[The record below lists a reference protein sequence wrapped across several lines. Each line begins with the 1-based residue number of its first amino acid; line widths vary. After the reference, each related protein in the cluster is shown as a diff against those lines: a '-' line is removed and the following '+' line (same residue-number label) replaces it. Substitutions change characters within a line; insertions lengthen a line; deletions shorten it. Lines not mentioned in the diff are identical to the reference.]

1 MNIALGDL
9 DLLAEPISKALYDR
23 GSLRDLRNSSFQR
36 TDTSL
41 TAKWW
46 DDALDRSLRG
56 ALIPPSEVT
65 IWLPREDCEG
75 SDLPS
80 NKQSKQQFEL
90 VKPPLIDLTE
100 DDKHYFWR
108 TRKVNYPAPT
118 PLRQLPTCSP
128 VRFPQVQAHFPP
140 ETGTQRRVCGERQQA
155 VKKAFA
161 KAWESYRDNAWM
173 YDELT
178 PVSGKGRNTFGGW
191 AATLVDSLDTLW
203 IMDMKSDFDEAVA
216 AAATIDFTH
225 TDLDEI
231 NVFETTI
238 RYLGGFLSAFDLS
251 GDVRLLRKAAEVGEM
266 LYKAFDTPNRMPIT
280 RWKVG
285 DAARG
290 DAQDVGNGALVAEI
304 GSLSMEF
311 TRLSILTGDPK
322 FWDATQRIME
332 IFERQQNK
340 TNIPGLW
347 PLVVNP
353 KDEVFNQGDDFTLGA
368 MADSLYEY
376 LPKMSALVGG
386 RSGMYKSMYEA
397 AVKPAIEHNLFRPM
411 TPTNEDILIAGQAHS
426 RESNGVRT
434 IEQEPQG
441 QHLVC
446 FMGGLLALG
455 WKLFNHPDEVSV
467 ARKLVDGCVYAY
479 KSFPHGIMP
488 ETFYMVPCPSKQE
501 CAWDEALYKK
511 HVLERAERKDDDEV
525 LTADEII
532 KKDRLVPGF
541 SAVPDRRYILR
552 PEAIESVFIMYR
564 TTADT
569 SLLDSAWDMFS
580 SIDNVTSTELANTA
594 VWDITAE
601 GRPPQSDSMESF
613 WMGETLKYFYLI
625 FGEPGLVSLD
635 EFVFN
640 TEAHP
645 FRRWK

>member
-1 MNIALGDL
+1 MIVPRRRQPCFIFWAVPV
-9 DLLAEPISKALYDR
+9 LLLLCIFWQSDSRLPTLPSIS
-23 GSLRDLRNSSFQR
+23 SLSQ
-36 TDTSL
+36 TSL
-41 TAKWW
+41 
-46 DDALDRSLRG
+46 
-56 ALIPPSEVT
+56 PP
-65 IWLPREDCEG
+65 
-75 SDLPS
+75 
-80 NKQSKQQFEL
+80 
-90 VKPPLIDLTE
+90 KPVQWQTE

-118 PLRQLPTCSP
+118 PLRQLPTCP
-128 VRFPQVQAHFPP
+128 HVRFPQVQAHFPP
-140 ETGTQRRVCGERQQA
+140 ETGTQRRVRGERQQA

-311 TRLSILTGDPK
+311 TRLSLLTGDPK

-332 IFERQQNK
+332 IFERQENK

-455 WKLFNHPDEVSV
+455 GKLFNHPDEVSV

-594 VWDITAE
+594 VWDVTAE

-625 FGEPGLVSLD
+625 FSEPGLVSLD